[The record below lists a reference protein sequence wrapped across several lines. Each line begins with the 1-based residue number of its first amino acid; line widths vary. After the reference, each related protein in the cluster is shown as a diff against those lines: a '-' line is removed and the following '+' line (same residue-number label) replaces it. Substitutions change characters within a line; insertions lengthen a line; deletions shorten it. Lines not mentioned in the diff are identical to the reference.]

1 LTPLNTPST
10 VVRRAGSDCRA
21 ERLTQP
27 DGNTAEISPALA
39 SGMVL
44 DVANG
49 IVRERAVAQ
58 LYPRQGS
65 ANQRWR
71 FPVDGL

>member
-1 LTPLNTPST
+1 
-10 VVRRAGSDCRA
+10 
-21 ERLTQP
+21 
-27 DGNTAEISPALA
+27 
-39 SGMVL
+39 MVL

-49 IVRERAVAQ
+49 IVRERAVVQ
-58 LYPRQGS
+58 LFPRQGS